1 MNIVKLKDIL
11 MPSECSFSKL
21 FNEKLKGKYAYWI
34 QMRYIFPLDSM
45 DYMTYIKYEQ
55 FDEIDFLKVNVL
67 PHIDLYSEDCC
78 MYDFTQQ
85 YIDCE
90 ATDFENITRI
100 NKYIIANNYATDHDI
115 DILKIRRFRSW
126 LASEILTLNTCP
138 DGTYLNTLNENQIH
152 MLEFYKNDM
161 YNEVVK
167 QLSVFGKENIFN
179 ISTEIGCICCNSV
192 NISGIKYNNNTC
204 DALDIYIKNVH
215 TLMVN
220 TFKDVNF
227 WLTMDKDFIIT
238 FKQYI
243 DNIIKAGLV
252 IANSED
258 TVLYNTCKCNNNTEV
273 TTVILRTLS
282 DALQYIIEDNVTMH
296 FNFIH
301 DALYNWAEQLYD
313 KMSWNIK

>member
-1 MNIVKLKDIL
+1 
-11 MPSECSFSKL
+11 
-21 FNEKLKGKYAYWI
+21 
-34 QMRYIFPLDSM
+34 
-45 DYMTYIKYEQ
+45 
-55 FDEIDFLKVNVL
+55 
-67 PHIDLYSEDCC
+67 

-179 ISTEIGCICCNSV
+179 ISTEIGCSCCNSV